1 MKAKTKQQK
10 QVFALFNKL
19 PEVGEGFKRLANRNT
34 VGRYAFRSS
43 RKNAWCS
50 CCGKSFTPTD
60 DKKVTCP
67 HCGEE
72 LEVKESRQLTYS
84 PIGHW
89 VSYLTTAGGYQIER
103 FFLLEYY
110 IRKGSEPHTSVKEF
124 LVRFMNGKGTQYI
137 VSRRRSMYYDN
148 FCMHSD
154 FEIRDSGMFE
164 CVLSDYTYH
173 TGRLINELKRR
184 NFHVHDTDCAF
195 LVAKRFLSEGAYE
208 RLWKL
213 GQYKFAQDMLFR
225 GGIERYYNQLR
236 ICSRNGYIVN
246 DTTLWR
252 DVIDN
257 LRELGLD
264 TNSPK
269 YICSDNL
276 EQLHNHLLG
285 RIERKRKAERLKEML
300 ATIQHSEKK
309 YRRNRFIG
317 FEIRGEKYDI
327 HVLRT
332 VREFYEEGEAMHHC
346 VFTNGYY
353 DKKQH
358 PDCVILSVRDKDG
371 SRLETAEIST
381 RTWTISQC
389 RGLYNRATEDHN
401 EIVGF
406 LTENMNKLRTFKTTK
421 KY

>member
-1 MKAKTKQQK
+1 MKVSKAFEQAIKTMVDQ
-10 QVFALFNKL
+10 
-19 PEVGEGFKRLANRNT
+19 
-34 VGRYAFRSS
+34 YAESDSLFRSKLENEKKS
-43 RKNAWCS
+43 ITQCCEYICS
-50 CCGKSFTPTD
+50 EVKKIGRQGYADEEILQMAIHYYDED
-60 DKKVTCP
+60 DIKFDDPGEMTVVTNQI
-67 HCGEE
+67 EE

-137 VSRRRSMYYDN
+137 VSRRRSRYYDN

-225 GGIERYYNQLR
+225 GGIGRYYNQLR
-236 ICSRNGYIVN
+236 ICSRNG
-246 DTTLWR
+246 TSSMTQR
-252 DVIDN
+252 S
-257 LRELGLD
+257 GG
-264 TNSPK
+264 T
-269 YICSDNL
+269 
-276 EQLHNHLLG
+276 
-285 RIERKRKAERLKEML
+285 
-300 ATIQHSEKK
+300 
-309 YRRNRFIG
+309 
-317 FEIRGEKYDI
+317 
-327 HVLRT
+327 
-332 VREFYEEGEAMHHC
+332 
-346 VFTNGYY
+346 
-353 DKKQH
+353 
-358 PDCVILSVRDKDG
+358 
-371 SRLETAEIST
+371 
-381 RTWTISQC
+381 
-389 RGLYNRATEDHN
+389 
-401 EIVGF
+401 
-406 LTENMNKLRTFKTTK
+406 
-421 KY
+421 